1 MDLLLMTPRQSLRE
15 YSDRLKRSAIAR
27 RTSEIQQRMR
37 IRNLLRKAI
46 LETAKLDGQTRDLA
60 VELHALAQSAERRLS
75 GRPCC

>member
-15 YSDRLKRSAIAR
+15 HSDRLKRSAMAR

-37 IRNLLRKAI
+37 IRSLLRKAI
-46 LETAKLDGQTRDLA
+46 LETAKLDGQTRELA
-60 VELHALAQSAERRLS
+60 VELHALVRSAERRFS

>member
-15 YSDRLKRSAIAR
+15 HSDRLKRSAIAR
-27 RTSEIQQRMR
+27 RTSKIQQRIR

-60 VELHALAQSAERRLS
+60 VELHALAQCAERRLN

>member
-15 YSDRLKRSAIAR
+15 HSDRLKRSAIAR

-37 IRNLLRKAI
+37 IRNRLRKAI
-46 LETAKLDGQTRDLA
+46 LETAKLDGQTRELA
-60 VELHALAQSAERRLS
+60 VELHALVQSAERRLS